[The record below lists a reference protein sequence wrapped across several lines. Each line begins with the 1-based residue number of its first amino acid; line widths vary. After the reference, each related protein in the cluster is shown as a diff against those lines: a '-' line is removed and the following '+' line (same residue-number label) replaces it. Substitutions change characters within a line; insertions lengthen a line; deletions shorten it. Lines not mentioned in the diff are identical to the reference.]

1 MSENILKVE
10 NATMQFGGVVAVD
23 NLNLEI
29 NQGEIVALIGPNGA
43 GKTTAFNVVTG
54 VYQPMMAL
62 MTKAVTRTP
71 PKDAGERAMQD
82 AFLHGGDWVSEQAL
96 TPVLERLAER

>member
-1 MSENILKVE
+1 
-10 NATMQFGGVVAVD
+10 
-23 NLNLEI
+23 
-29 NQGEIVALIGPNGA
+29 
-43 GKTTAFNVVTG
+43 
-54 VYQPMMAL
+54 MMAL